1 MIDELKKELE
11 SLADKKYQIFSLKLL
26 PNTKNVLGV
35 RLPVLRKIAKRISK
49 SNYKIFLVENDYEFM
64 ELALI
69 EAMVIGLIKD
79 IDEAYA
85 LLEKFIPKITNW
97 SICDTLCASCKFLS
111 TDIKRTRGLL
121 DKYLNSE
128 DEFEIRFCYVVL
140 LMYFIDID
148 YEYVRNC
155 LINFK
160 NENYYAKMAAAWCLS
175 VCLVKNFNM
184 SLSDIKRK
192 SFHPWVL
199 KKGLTKAIESYR
211 LNDFQKKQLY
221 KLRNLN

>member
-160 NENYYAKMAAAWCLS
+160 NEN
-175 VCLVKNFNM
+175 
-184 SLSDIKRK
+184 IKE
-192 SFHPWVL
+192 L
-199 KKGLTKAIESYR
+199 K
-211 LNDFQKKQLY
+211 
-221 KLRNLN
+221 